1 MPPTK
6 IKNVAPVY
14 PAIAKASRVGG
25 AVVIEATIDR
35 EGKVIDTKVV
45 RSVPLLDQAA
55 VNAVQ
60 QWEYSPAV
68 LDGKPVPIVMTITV
82 NFTP

>member
-1 MPPTK
+1 M
-6 IKNVAPVY
+6 
-14 PAIAKASRVGG
+14 
-25 AVVIEATIDR
+25 
-35 EGKVIDTKVV
+35 IDTKVV